1 VKKGVTLFIVGLAM
15 LIFDWT
21 VQPVFGIQV
30 TSGFRFPI
38 GVLALVVGG
47 LFAVSARMA
56 SLSAEISEGEI
67 SLWGTAL
74 EEATPRIL
82 ELTEESLTTEYIVET
97 VENETGI
104 PEHVLVKYMY
114 ALNKHVQSVKESQRA
129 EERRRLS

>member
-1 VKKGVTLFIVGLAM
+1 M
-15 LIFDWT
+15 
-21 VQPVFGIQV
+21 
-30 TSGFRFPI
+30 
-38 GVLALVVGG
+38 VGG

>member
-1 VKKGVTLFIVGLAM
+1 MLAIVGLAM

-30 TSGFRFPI
+30 TSGIRFPI
-38 GVLALVVGG
+38 GFLALLVGG

-56 SLSAEISEGEI
+56 SVSAEMSEIEL

-82 ELTEESLTTEYIVET
+82 ELTEQSLTTEYIVET
-97 VENETGI
+97 VESETGI
-104 PEHVLVKYMY
+104 PQHVLVKYMF
-114 ALNKHVQSVKESQRA
+114 ALNQHVQAVKESNRA